1 MNEQARQNQEKGHY
15 LHRTVFLI
23 DRLANQTLR
32 AEVGITLPQ
41 FLFLLSLDGTANLPL
56 TQQSI
61 ANHLGID
68 KAAVSRHVDRLLRK
82 KWIVRTAA
90 SSRREQAI
98 RLSDEGL
105 ETLRHAQGIMQR
117 TMTPHYQKAG
127 PDLVTQLQA
136 MCESLEQVLNK

>member
-15 LHRTVFLI
+15 LHRAVFLI

-32 AEVGITLPQ
+32 AEAGITLPQ
-41 FLFLLSLDGTANLPL
+41 FLFLLSLDREANLAL
-56 TQQSI
+56 SQQSI
-61 ANHLGID
+61 ASHLGID
-68 KAAVSRHVDRLLRK
+68 KAAVSRHVERLLRK
-82 KWIVRTAA
+82 KWIIRTAA

-98 RLSDEGL
+98 QLSDEGL
-105 ETLRHAQGIMQR
+105 RVLHHAQGVMQR

-136 MCESLEQVLNK
+136 LCESLEQTLNK